1 MKSVTF
7 SQILAI
13 ISLGVIGCTFQT
25 NAKEYYKWVDA
36 RGVTT
41 YSATPPPT
49 QKQEPQLD
57 PAKRNPNTATTQTV
71 THPTTPPLAVNKEAK
86 TTVAATSA
94 NAVKTTTA
102 SATNSAKPAAGAAT
116 ASPSTAAAVA
126 ALIAVKNCNGVRCWD
141 SKGRHYNLVA
151 GNTYLSATG
160 SKCQKNGNN
169 MQCSK

>member
-71 THPTTPPLAVNKEAK
+71 THPTTPPPVANKEAK

-102 SATNSAKPAAGAAT
+102 SATNSAKP
-116 ASPSTAAAVA
+116 AAVA

>member
-71 THPTTPPLAVNKEAK
+71 THPTTPPPVANKEAK
-86 TTVAATSA
+86 TTVVATSTNTVKTTSA
-94 NAVKTTTA
+94 NA
-102 SATNSAKPAAGAAT
+102 AKPAAGAAT
-116 ASPSTAAAVA
+116 SSPSTAAAVEV
-126 ALIAVKNCNGVRCWD
+126 LIPVKNCNGVRCWD

-160 SKCQKNGNN
+160 SKCQKNANN

>member
-57 PAKRNPNTATTQTV
+57 PAKRNPNTATTQTA
-71 THPTTPPLAVNKEAK
+71 THPTTPPPAVNNEAK
-86 TTVAATSA
+86 TTVVATSTNTVKTTSA
-94 NAVKTTTA
+94 NA
-102 SATNSAKPAAGAAT
+102 AKPAAGAAT
-116 ASPSTAAAVA
+116 SSPSTAAAVE
-126 ALIAVKNCNGVRCWD
+126 ALIPVKNCNGVRCWD
-141 SKGRHYNLVA
+141 SKGRYYNLVA

>member
-1 MKSVTF
+1 MKPVTL
-7 SQILAI
+7 SQFLAT
-13 ISLGVIGCTFQT
+13 ISLILLSFTIQA
-25 NAKEYYKWVDA
+25 NAKEYYKWVDSK
-36 RGVTT
+36 GVTT

-57 PAKRNPNTATTQTV
+57 PAKRNLNTTTTQTA
-71 THPTTPPLAVNKEAK
+71 THQTTPPPAVNKEAK

-116 ASPSTAAAVA
+116 SSPSTAAAVEA
-126 ALIAVKNCNGVRCWD
+126 QIPVKNCNGVRCWD

>member
-1 MKSVTF
+1 MKTVTL
-7 SQILAI
+7 SQLLAT
-13 ISLGVIGCTFQT
+13 ISLILLSFTIQA
-25 NAKEYYKWVDA
+25 NAKEYYKWVDSK
-36 RGVTT
+36 GVTT
-41 YSATPPPT
+41 YSATPPPS

-57 PAKRNPNTATTQTV
+57 PAKRNPNTATTQTA
-71 THPTTPPLAVNKEAK
+71 THPTTPPPAVNNEAK
-86 TTVAATSA
+86 TTVVATSTNTVKTTSA
-94 NAVKTTTA
+94 NA
-102 SATNSAKPAAGAAT
+102 AKPAAGAAT
-116 ASPSTAAAVA
+116 SSPSTAAAVE